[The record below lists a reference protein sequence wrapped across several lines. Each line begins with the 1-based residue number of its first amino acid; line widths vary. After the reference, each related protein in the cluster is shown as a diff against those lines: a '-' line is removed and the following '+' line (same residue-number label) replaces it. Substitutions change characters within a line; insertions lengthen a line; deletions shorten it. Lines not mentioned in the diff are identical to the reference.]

1 MNKIVTHILAAVFI
15 TAALI
20 AFSPDVSARTYT
32 ASQNRS
38 SISGYDEAYEAIYDA
53 AAAGE
58 SGVDI
63 TELRISAKDI
73 IKIYSDVLQ
82 SSPELFYL
90 GNTIRYTY
98 TDRGLFRYVKHVEF
112 TYTMSEKLRNAAVKV
127 YENEL
132 DYIISLIDHSLTDA
146 EKALWVHDYLVA
158 AYSYDEGADHY
169 DAYHFFLTRK
179 GVCQSYSLAYIAVMR
194 ELGIETI
201 MVSSPEMNHAWN
213 LVCIDGE
220 WYHIDLTFDDPSPD
234 RAGRVL
240 HDYFLLTDEEISAAE
255 NPHYGWKSSLECTS
269 DAYSSLFC
277 RTSQSRAVYCSGRW
291 YYTSE
296 NDGVPALT
304 AYTYGDENAITVY
317 RFRDKWLLDE
327 DRTKYWR
334 GVFSGTSEFLGYI
347 FINTPY
353 EILLYSTSTGR
364 LNVFCEN
371 EYKDSGLIYGCTVF
385 KNSLEYTVARSPSDT
400 ESKLLRSGLKDFNI
414 SQTSRPF
421 PFTDVNRLDDSYAAI
436 RFVYDRGLFNGI
448 SGTKFAPKA
457 TLTRAMFVTVLG
469 RLCGVEPSE
478 YDSVSFVD
486 VTSGSWYAPY
496 VEWAAQIG
504 CINGIGGGR
513 FDPGGEIT
521 REQMCKITSSCA
533 DFLGIDTNTTPGD
546 APEFTDSGDISPW
559 AVQGTDFCASRG
571 LIPPNKTALRPHDKA
586 TREEAAYLIAE
597 FSLFISRNS
606 YNEAYS

>member
-1 MNKIVTHILAAVFI
+1 MNKIIAHILAAVFV
-15 TAALI
+15 TAALV
-20 AFSPDVSARTYT
+20 AVSPKVSARTYT

-38 SISGYDEAYEAIYDA
+38 YISGYDEAYEAIYNA
-53 AAAGE
+53 AEAGE
-58 SGVDI
+58 SGVDL
-63 TELRISAKDI
+63 TELRISSKDI

-98 TDRGLFRYVKHVEF
+98 IDRGLFKYVKYVEF

-132 DYIISLIDHSLTDA
+132 DYILSLIDHSLSDA
-146 EKALWVHDYLVA
+146 EKALWVHDYLVSS
-158 AYSYDEGADHY
+158 YSYDEDADYY

-213 LVCIDGE
+213 LVRIDGE
-220 WYHIDLTFDDPSPD
+220 WYHVDLTFDDPSPD

-240 HDYFLLTDEEISAAE
+240 HDYFLLTDEEISSAA
-255 NPHYGWKSSLECTS
+255 NPHYGWKSSIECTS

-277 RTSQSRAVYCSGRW
+277 RDSQSRAVYCSGRW

-296 NDGVPALT
+296 NDGVPSLT
-304 AYTYGDENAITVY
+304 AYTYGGNAATVY
-317 RFRDKWLLDE
+317 RFRDKWLLDGDE
-327 DRTKYWR
+327 TKYWR
-334 GVFSGTSEFLGYI
+334 GIFSGTSEFLGYI

-353 EILLYSTSTGR
+353 EILLYNTSTGR
-364 LNVFCEN
+364 INVFYEN
-371 EYKDSGLIYGCTVF
+371 EHKDLGLIYGCTVF
-385 KNSLEYTVARSPSDT
+385 KNSLEYTVARSPSDSDFT
-400 ESKLLRSGLKDFNI
+400 LVRNGLKDFNI

-448 SGTKFAPKA
+448 SATKFAPKA

-469 RLCGVEPSE
+469 RLCGVDPSE
-478 YDSVSFVD
+478 YDTVSFTD
-486 VTSGSWYAPY
+486 IASGSWYAPY
-496 VEWAAQIG
+496 VEWAARIG
-504 CINGIGGGR
+504 CVNGVGSGR
-513 FDPGGEIT
+513 FEPDGEIT
-521 REQMCKITSSCA
+521 REQMCKIASSCA
-533 DFLGIDTNTTPGD
+533 DSLGIDTKTSPDD
-546 APEFTDSGDISPW
+546 APEFTDCGDISPW
-559 AVQGTDFCASRG
+559 AVHGTDFCASRG
-571 LIPPNKTALRPHDKA
+571 LIPPGQTALRPHDKA
-586 TREEAAYLIAE
+586 SREEAAYLIAE
-597 FSLFISRNS
+597 FSLLISR
-606 YNEAYS
+606 YTPDEAYA